1 MNQKK
6 DGLFECLWIW
16 AGSGNVE
23 ALRAGLAKTPQLGR
37 ATHKDHG
44 ETLLVHAL
52 KNRQSGCALA
62 LIPLSNAKVR
72 SKGGELPLALA
83 ARCGLEECV
92 EALIPLSSPV
102 SAKDGLFALN
112 AATEKGSEAAAR
124 AILRVHPEWAL
135 ASDPGGLTAL
145 MTALLWN
152 EKGCARI
159 ILPYSDQHAPERGG
173 NSILLLAARMGFGDI
188 VRQVI
193 SLDGARR
200 QALSGMTPLMAA
212 ATNGGEDEDL
222 AIDCVEALLPWSDI
236 GHDQEELSIGIKGS
250 PRRTSRAKEA
260 CIGWRSSYHLSMPLK
275 KSGLAWACT
284 LVSPWLR
291 DPGRRGSEDPASLTQ
306 RPTRRRNVKMWKLN
320 DRKPAGLS
328 LEGGARLGATR
339 LGIQSL

>member
-159 ILPYSDQHAPERGG
+159 ILPYSDQHAQERGG

-200 QALSGMTPLMAA
+200 QTLSGMTPLMAA

-236 GHDQEELSIGIKGS
+236 GHRS
-250 PRRTSRAKEA
+250 RRTEHWYK
-260 CIGWRSSYHLSMPLK
+260 
-275 KSGLAWACT
+275 
-284 LVSPWLR
+284 
-291 DPGRRGSEDPASLTQ
+291 
-306 RPTRRRNVKMWKLN
+306 
-320 DRKPAGLS
+320 GLS
-328 LEGGARLGATR
+328 AEDIARKGGLHRVAELISSFAAAQKERARLGLHIGEPMAPRSRASR
-339 LGIQSL
+339 L